1 MPALG
6 RLFALE
12 DCLYALGG
20 QGCKTYIYIEVL
32 PTGSPKQLSGCLNNH
47 MFCLLAQCVHSYVA
61 TRREGEN
68 LLASGHVYI
77 ADSGSAKNCSARSLS
92 WLGCPWRM
100 GKGSQLLGARQN
112 LVWDSD
118 GPNSIEFED
127 QSSAMV
133 YIHTLA
139 QYTAEGSG
147 RHAMSSLKRMT
158 GTDSFKE
165 LPDSQKNCQVHN
177 REQCQTRKFLEHVQ
191 NNCNCVPWAATLD
204 HSTEKVHIITLHF
217 I

>member
-1 MPALG
+1 MNLNCIYCANCLGILVLKLNTYVDIVCIMPALG

-32 PTGSPKQLSGCLNNH
+32 QTGSLKQLSGCLNNH

-92 WLGCPWRM
+92 WLGCP
-100 GKGSQLLGARQN
+100 
-112 LVWDSD
+112 
-118 GPNSIEFED
+118 
-127 QSSAMV
+127 
-133 YIHTLA
+133 
-139 QYTAEGSG
+139 
-147 RHAMSSLKRMT
+147 
-158 GTDSFKE
+158 
-165 LPDSQKNCQVHN
+165 
-177 REQCQTRKFLEHVQ
+177 
-191 NNCNCVPWAATLD
+191 
-204 HSTEKVHIITLHF
+204 
-217 I
+217 